1 MGRKWVIPD
10 SHGCL
15 KTLRT
20 LVEDLIRLKR
30 NDSLYFLGDYI
41 DRGPD
46 SKGLIDYI
54 MQLAFDGYTVT
65 AIRGNHEDFMVKV
78 WEEANHPWNLSN
90 LIGRGKIRKE
100 WMESGGEPTLQSFG
114 TNDMRLIPPAYID
127 WIKSLPLYVELDKY
141 ILVHAGF
148 NFENDDIFADEQ
160 AMMWARDYSIIP
172 EKLNFRR
179 VIHGHVP
186 VPLDFIQ
193 ASLHSES
200 FQFIA
205 LDNGVYMNDRPGFGN
220 LTALELS
227 SLELLIQPNLD
238 M

>member
-1 MGRKWVIPD
+1 MSRSWVIPD

-15 KTLRT
+15 KTVRK
-20 LVEDLIRLKR
+20 LVEGQIRLKR
-30 NDSLYFLGDYI
+30 NDKLYFLGDYI

-54 MQLAFDGYTVT
+54 MQLSFDGFEVT

-78 WEEANHPWNLSN
+78 WEEAMQPWRISN
-90 LIGRGKIRKE
+90 IIGKGRIRKE

-114 TNDMRLIPPAYID
+114 TTDMQLIPAAYID
-127 WIKSLPLYVELDKY
+127 WIKSLPLYIELEKY

-148 NFENDDIFADEQ
+148 NFEADDIFSDEQ

-172 EKLNFRR
+172 EKTNFRK

-193 ASLHSES
+193 AGLKSDS

-205 LDNGVYMNDRPGFGN
+205 LDNGVYMLDRPGFGN

-227 SLELLIQPNLD
+227 TLELLTQSNLD

>member
-1 MGRKWVIPD
+1 MGRIWVIPD

-15 KTLRT
+15 KTMRT
-20 LVEDLIRLKR
+20 LVENLIRLRR
-30 NDSLYFLGDYI
+30 NDKLYFLGDYI

-54 MQLAFDGYTVT
+54 MQLAFDGYDIT

-78 WEEANHPWNLSN
+78 WEEANQPWGLSN
-90 LIGRGKIRKE
+90 MMSRRKIYKE
-100 WMESGGEPTLQSFG
+100 WFESGGEPTMQSFG
-114 TNDMRLIPPAYID
+114 TADIKLVPAAYID
-127 WIKSLPLYVELDKY
+127 WIKSLPLYVELEKY
-141 ILVHAGF
+141 VLVHAGF
-148 NFENDDIFADEQ
+148 NFEAENIYADEQ

-172 EKLNFRR
+172 EKVNFRR
-179 VIHGHVP
+179 IIHGHVP

-193 ASLHSES
+193 AGLHSGT

-227 SLELLIQPNLD
+227 TLELLIQPNLD